1 MAKTPSLKASTRD
14 VCMLRNLSGRVDLDL
29 RTDSSRRGAKQS
41 RRRQNGFQVKS
52 EAISQDIEALERDL
66 VSLRA
71 RVEGD
76 SSNFATLEQQ
86 VAELRENLL
95 RNRESVAER
104 EARLAEK
111 QQELK
116 EAKRLE
122 ALAAYEGDLRS
133 QREAADRAANAATDL
148 LAALDAYDDK
158 TLNVRRLLEEM
169 REAFGSDER
178 VAEVEAAVQD
188 EPSRLRGTW
197 EAVMAA
203 TKWRLEAQVEETVA
217 GEELPKDLQDLAQ
230 ERRRARI
237 KEYFGKG

>member
-1 MAKTPSLKASTRD
+1 
-14 VCMLRNLSGRVDLDL
+14 VG
-29 RTDSSRRGAKQS
+29 
-41 RRRQNGFQVKS
+41 S

-66 VSLRA
+66 ANLRA

-76 SSNFATLEQQ
+76 SSSFATLEQQ

-95 RNRESVAER
+95 RNRESMADG
-104 EARLAEK
+104 EALLAEK

-122 ALAAYEGDLRS
+122 ALAAYEDDLRS
-133 QREAADRAANAATDL
+133 QREASDLAATAATDF
-148 LAALDAYDDK
+148 LAALDAYDDE
-158 TLNVRRLLEEM
+158 TLKVRGLLRQM

-217 GEELPKDLQDLAQ
+217 GEELTQDLQDLAQ

>member
-1 MAKTPSLKASTRD
+1 LNGFRSEGCKTLPKASEW
-14 VCMLRNLSGRVDLDL
+14 LSME
-29 RTDSSRRGAKQS
+29 S
-41 RRRQNGFQVKS
+41 N
-52 EAISQDIEALERDL
+52 AISQDIEALERDL
-66 VSLRA
+66 ASLRA

-122 ALAAYEGDLRS
+122 TLAAYEDDLSS
-133 QREAADRAANAATDL
+133 QREAADRAATAATDF
-148 LAALDAYDDK
+148 LAALDVYDDE
-158 TLNVRRLLEEM
+158 TLKVRRLLKEM

-178 VAEVEAAVQD
+178 VAEVETAVQD

-197 EAVMAA
+197 EAVVAA

-217 GEELPKDLQDLAQ
+217 GEELPQDLQDLAQ

-237 KEYFGKG
+237 KEYFAKS

>member
-1 MAKTPSLKASTRD
+1 MNGFRPEGVQKR
-14 VCMLRNLSGRVDLDL
+14 
-29 RTDSSRRGAKQS
+29 S
-41 RRRQNGFQVKS
+41 RRRQNGLPVES

-66 VSLRA
+66 ASLRE

-76 SSNFATLEQQ
+76 SSSFATLEQQ

-122 ALAAYEGDLRS
+122 ALVAYEDDLRS
-133 QREAADRAANAATDL
+133 QREAADRAATAATDF
-148 LAALDAYDDK
+148 LAALDSYDDE
-158 TLNVRRLLEEM
+158 TLKVRRLLKEM
-169 REAFGSDER
+169 RAAFGSDER
-178 VAEVEAAVQD
+178 VAEVESAVQD

-203 TKWRLEAQVEETVA
+203 TKWRLEAPKVEETVA
-217 GEELPKDLQDLAQ
+217 GEELPQDLQDLAQ

-237 KEYFGKG
+237 KEYFAKS

>member
-1 MAKTPSLKASTRD
+1 
-14 VCMLRNLSGRVDLDL
+14 VE
-29 RTDSSRRGAKQS
+29 
-41 RRRQNGFQVKS
+41 S
-52 EAISQDIEALERDL
+52 EGISEDIEALERDL
-66 VSLRA
+66 ASLRA

-111 QQELK
+111 QQELN

-122 ALAAYEGDLRS
+122 TLAAYEDDLRS
-133 QREAADRAANAATDL
+133 QREAADRAATVATDF
-148 LAALDAYDDK
+148 LAALDVYDDE
-158 TLNVRRLLEEM
+158 TLKVRRLLKEM

-178 VAEVEAAVQD
+178 VTEVETAVQD

-203 TKWRLEAQVEETVA
+203 TKWRLEAQVDETVA
-217 GEELPKDLQDLAQ
+217 GEELTQELQDLAQ

>member
-1 MAKTPSLKASTRD
+1 VQKRSQ
-14 VCMLRNLSGRVDLDL
+14 
-29 RTDSSRRGAKQS
+29 RRK
-41 RRRQNGFQVKS
+41 NGLPLKS

-66 VSLRA
+66 ASLRA

-95 RNRESVAER
+95 RTRESVAER
-104 EARLAEK
+104 EARLADKRKEF
-111 QQELK
+111 E

-133 QREAADRAANAATDL
+133 QREAAEWAATAATDF
-148 LAALDAYDDK
+148 LAAVDAYDDE
-158 TLNVRRLLEEM
+158 TLKVRRLLEEM

-178 VAEVEAAVQD
+178 VAEVESAVQD

-197 EAVMAA
+197 EAVIAA
-203 TKWRLEAQVEETVA
+203 TKWRLEPRVEEETVA
-217 GEELPKDLQDLAQ
+217 GEELPQDLQDLAQQ

-237 KEYFGKG
+237 KEYFAKS

>member
-1 MAKTPSLKASTRD
+1 ME
-14 VCMLRNLSGRVDLDL
+14 
-29 RTDSSRRGAKQS
+29 
-41 RRRQNGFQVKS
+41 S

-66 VSLRA
+66 ASLRE

-76 SSNFATLEQQ
+76 SSSFATLEQQ
-86 VAELRENLL
+86 VAELRENLM

-111 QQELK
+111 QQQLK

-122 ALAAYEGDLRS
+122 ALAAYEDDLRS
-133 QREAADRAANAATDL
+133 QREAADRAATAATDF
-148 LAALDAYDDK
+148 LAALDSYDDE
-158 TLNVRRLLEEM
+158 TLKVRGLLKEM

-203 TKWRLEAQVEETVA
+203 TKWRLEASEFEETVA
-217 GEELPKDLQDLAQ
+217 GEELPQDLQDLAQ

-237 KEYFGKG
+237 KEYFAKS

>member
-1 MAKTPSLKASTRD
+1 MVPL
-14 VCMLRNLSGRVDLDL
+14 
-29 RTDSSRRGAKQS
+29 
-41 RRRQNGFQVKS
+41 KS

-66 VSLRA
+66 ANLRA

-95 RNRESVAER
+95 RTRESVAER
-104 EARLAEK
+104 EARLADKRKEF
-111 QQELK
+111 E

-122 ALAAYEGDLRS
+122 ALAAYEDDLRS
-133 QREAADRAANAATDL
+133 QREAADRAATAATDFL
-148 LAALDAYDDK
+148 TALDAYDDE
-158 TLNVRRLLEEM
+158 TLKVRRLLEEM

-178 VAEVEAAVQD
+178 VAEVESAVQD

-203 TKWRLEAQVEETVA
+203 TKWRLEPRAEETVA
-217 GEELPKDLQDLAQ
+217 GEELPHDLQDLAQQ

-237 KEYFGKG
+237 KEYFGKS